1 MVVIL
6 LTAIGLASLAYAA
19 ILARAAIARRA
30 APSLEA
36 AAMSAVIN
44 FFDALGI
51 GSFAPTLAWL
61 KLRRLAPDRLIPRT
75 MMVGYA
81 PPTLAEAA
89 IFLALLG
96 VKVDPPLL
104 VGCVVALVAGAVA
117 GAPVAARARTWVV
130 QAVVAV
136 ALVLAAILYAMT
148 NLKLMPGGGVAA
160 SLPPGPFVVA
170 IGANFVFGALL
181 NFGVGNYAPT
191 LVLLSLMGMD
201 PRLCFPIMAAGGAFA
216 LAGASARHIRD
227 AEVDLRIAAGLA
239 IGGVPAV
246 LLAALVVKSL
256 PLVALRW
263 GVVVVVLYAA
273 ATMARAAMVGRR
285 APVDPVEERAE
296 AL

>member
-1 MVVIL
+1 
-6 LTAIGLASLAYAA
+6 
-19 ILARAAIARRA
+19 
-30 APSLEA
+30 
-36 AAMSAVIN
+36 MSAVIN

-81 PPTLAEAA
+81 APTLAEAA

-96 VKVDPPLL
+96 VKVDPGLL
-104 VGCVVALVAGAVA
+104 VGCVAALVAGAVV
-117 GAPVAARARTWVV
+117 GAPLAARARTWVV

-148 NLKLMPGGGVAA
+148 NLKLMPGGGVAS
-160 SLPPGPFVVA
+160 SLPLGPMGLA
-170 IGANFVFGALL
+170 IGANFVFGGLL

-216 LAGASARHIRD
+216 LAGASVRHIRD
-227 AEVDLRIAAGLA
+227 AEVDLRIAVGLA